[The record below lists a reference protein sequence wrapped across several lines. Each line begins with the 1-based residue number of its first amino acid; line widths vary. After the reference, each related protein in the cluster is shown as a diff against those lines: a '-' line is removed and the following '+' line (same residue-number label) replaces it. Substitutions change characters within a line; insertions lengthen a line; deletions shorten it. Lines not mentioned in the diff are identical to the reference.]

1 MTTSQPKVWS
11 LWIYDRHCSLIFHA
25 DWSSMHT
32 RNTPSASTAAA
43 GAGASGPDGPS
54 SSSSSSSASTAQ
66 DPTSSRLA
74 AGASGTGAAGASK
87 NSALPL
93 HEQAKLV
100 YGVVFSL
107 RNIVR
112 KLSPLRPAAGAS
124 ASTSASAS
132 ASAPG
137 AGAGEEKLNS
147 YSTSRYTLSHVQTP
161 TQYTFVMLSD
171 PIAAQTKRAPP
182 PLGAGEA
189 ASSAGPSTGIVV
201 GGTGGIPG
209 TGGMSTTGVL
219 QQIVRGPWVEF
230 VARNPGLAVLER
242 APDSDDEEDADEDEG
257 EGEKRRAAE
266 ERRKAEGLGISIDSE
281 LFRAAVER
289 VLAQNKLSAPRI

>member
-1 MTTSQPKVWS
+1 
-11 LWIYDRHCSLIFHA
+11 
-25 DWSSMHT
+25 MHT
-32 RNTPSASTAAA
+32 RNTPSASTAGAGA

-87 NSALPL
+87 NTALPL

-112 KLSPLRPAAGAS
+112 KLSPLRPAAGAP
-124 ASTSASAS
+124 AS

-137 AGAGEEKLNS
+137 TGAGEEKLNS

-182 PLGAGEA
+182 PLAAGEA

-242 APDSDDEEDADEDEG
+242 APESDEEEDADEDEG
-257 EGEKRRAAE
+257 ERQRRRAAE

-289 VLAQNKLSAPRI
+289 GEWNSVPKKYAYTD